1 MRPYERLLNYV
12 KYDTASDGNSE
23 TCPSTEKQLVFA
35 RALEQEMREM
45 GLHNVRLDEHG
56 YLYGTVPGN
65 IDNYNGPVLGF
76 IAHMDV
82 VNDVPSWDI
91 KPRIVENYDGGDIL
105 LTGSG
110 AVLSPAE
117 FPELGRCKGKS
128 IMVTDGTTLLGA
140 DAKAG
145 IAEILT
151 LCEQLLAGVDFPHGP
166 VQVAF
171 TPDEEIGRGA
181 DLFDVPGFGADF
193 AYTLDGGA
201 YGELE
206 YENFNAASLKVDI
219 KGKNIHPG
227 SAKDKMKNALTIGM
241 EFEML
246 LPAQQKP
253 EFTEKY
259 AGFFHLTSMTGE
271 VEQAAMRYIIR
282 DHDSDKLEEKKAAA
296 RRAADFL
303 NGKYGEGTI
312 TLTIR
317 DSYRNMVEQI
327 RPHWHLV
334 DNAFEAMRRTGVEPV
349 AVPIR
354 GGTDG
359 ARLSFMGLP
368 CPNLGTGGGN
378 FHGKLEYCCVE
389 EMDLA
394 VDCLKHLVEIYSRL
408 EK

>member
-12 KYDTASDGNSE
+12 KYDTASDGNSQ
-23 TCPSTEKQLVFA
+23 TCPSTEKQRVFA
-35 RALEQEMREM
+35 RVLEQEMREL

-56 YLYGTVPGN
+56 YLYGTIPGT
-65 IDNYNGPVLGF
+65 IPDYKGPILGF

-82 VNDVPSWDI
+82 VDDVPSWDI
-91 KPRIVENYDGGDIL
+91 KPRIVKNYDGGDIAL
-105 LTGSG
+105 EGSG

-117 FPELGRCKGKS
+117 FPELLRCKGKS
-128 IMVTDGTTLLGA
+128 LMVTDGLTLLGA
-140 DAKAG
+140 DDKAG

-151 LCEQLLAGVDFPHGP
+151 LAEQLLAGVDFPHGP

-259 AGFFHLTSMTGE
+259 DGFFHLTEMSGE
-271 VEQAAMRYIIR
+271 VEQASMHYIIR
-282 DHDSDKLEEKKAAA
+282 DHDSHKLEEKKRAAL
-296 RRAADFL
+296 RAADFL
-303 NGKYGEGTI
+303 NGKYGEGTV
-312 TLTIR
+312 TLTIK

-394 VDCLKHLVEIYSRL
+394 VDCMKNLVEIYSA
-408 EK
+408 K

>member
-12 KYDTASDGNSE
+12 KYDTASDGGSD

-35 RALEQEMREM
+35 RVLEQEMKEL
-45 GLHNVRLDEHG
+45 GLQNVRLDNNG
-56 YLYGTVPGN
+56 YLYGTVPSN
-65 IDNYNGPVLGF
+65 IEGYTGPVLGF

-82 VNDVPSWDI
+82 VDDVPSWDI
-91 KPRIVENYDGGDIL
+91 KPRIVENYDGGDIVL
-105 LTGSG
+105 EGSG
-110 AVLSPAE
+110 ALLSPAE
-117 FPELGRCKGKS
+117 FPELARCKGKS
-128 IMVTDGTTLLGA
+128 LMVTDGTTLLGA
-140 DAKAG
+140 DDKAG

-151 LCEQLLAGVDFPHGP
+151 LCEQLLSDPDFKHGP

-241 EFEML
+241 EFEYL

-259 AGFFHLTSMTGE
+259 DGFFHLTDMQGD
-271 VEQAAMRYIIR
+271 VENAAMRYILR
-282 DHDSDKLEEKKAAA
+282 DHDAAKLERKKEDARAAA
-296 RRAADFL
+296 HFL
-303 NGKYGEGTI
+303 NRKYGEGTV

-317 DSYRNMVEQI
+317 DSYQNMADQI

-334 DNAFEAMRRTGVEPV
+334 DNAMEAMRRTGVEPV
-349 AVPIR
+349 TVPIR

-394 VDCLKHLVEIYSRL
+394 VQCMKHLVEIYSA
-408 EK
+408 K

>member
-12 KYDTASDGNSE
+12 KYDTASDGASE

-35 RALEQEMREM
+35 RVLEQEMKEL
-45 GLHNVRLDEHG
+45 GLQNVRLDGNG

-65 IDNYNGPVLGF
+65 IENYAGPVLGF

-82 VNDVPSWDI
+82 VDDVPSANI
-91 KPRIVENYDGGDIL
+91 KPRIVENYDGGDVIL
-105 LTGSG
+105 EGSG
-110 AVLSPAE
+110 AALSPAE
-117 FPELGRCKGKS
+117 FPELLRCKGKS
-128 IMVTDGTTLLGA
+128 LMVTDGTTLLGA
-140 DAKAG
+140 DDKAG

-206 YENFNAASLKVDI
+206 FENFNAASLKVDI
-219 KGKNIHPG
+219 MGKNIHPG

-259 AGFFHLTSMTGE
+259 DGFFHLTDMSGE
-271 VEQAAMRYIIR
+271 VEQASMRYIIR

-296 RRAADFL
+296 QRAADFL

-394 VDCLKHLVEIYSRL
+394 VDCMKHLVEIYSAM
-408 EK
+408 KK

>member
-1 MRPYERLLNYV
+1 MRAYERFMRYIQF
-12 KYDTASDGNSE
+12 DTASDSMSP

-35 RALEQEMREM
+35 RVLEQEMRDL
-45 GLHNVRLDEHG
+45 GLQNVRLDQNG

-65 IDNYNGPVLGF
+65 IEGYKGPVLGF

-82 VNDVPSWDI
+82 VDDVPSAGI
-91 KPRIVENYDGGDIL
+91 KPRIVENYDGGDIVL
-105 LTGSG
+105 EGSG
-110 AVLSPAE
+110 ALLSPAE
-117 FPELGRCKGKS
+117 FPELLRCKGKS
-128 IMVTDGTTLLGA
+128 LMVTDGLTLLGA
-140 DAKAG
+140 DDKAG

-151 LCEQLLAGVDFPHGP
+151 LCEQLLADPDFKHGP

-206 YENFNAASLKVDI
+206 YENFNAASLKVAI
-219 KGKNIHPG
+219 QGKNIHPG

-241 EFEML
+241 EFEHL
-246 LPAQQKP
+246 LPVQQKP

-259 AGFFHLTSMTGE
+259 DGFFHLIEMSGE
-271 VEQAAMRYIIR
+271 VEQASMAYILR
-282 DHDSDKLEEKKAAA
+282 DHDADKLEQKKADA
-296 RRAADFL
+296 RLAADFL
-303 NGKYGEGTI
+303 NKKYGEGTV
-312 TLTIR
+312 TLTIK
-317 DSYRNMVEQI
+317 DSYRNMAQQI

-334 DNAFEAMRRTGVEPV
+334 DNAMEAMRRTGVEPV
-349 AVPIR
+349 TVPIR

-394 VDCLKHLVEIYSRL
+394 VQCMKNLVEIYSAM
-408 EK
+408 KK

>member
-12 KYDTASDGNSE
+12 KYDTASDGGSQ

-35 RALEQEMREM
+35 RVLEQEMRDL
-45 GLHNVRLDEHG
+45 GLQNVRLDQNG

-65 IDNYNGPVLGF
+65 IENYAGPVLGF

-82 VNDVPSWDI
+82 VDDVPSAGI
-91 KPRIVENYDGGDIL
+91 KPRIVENYDGGDIVL
-105 LTGSG
+105 EGSG
-110 AVLSPAE
+110 ALLSPAE
-117 FPELGRCKGKS
+117 FPELLRCKGKS
-128 IMVTDGTTLLGA
+128 LMVTDGLTLLGA
-140 DAKAG
+140 DDKAG

-151 LCEQLLAGVDFPHGP
+151 LCEQLLADPDFKHGP
-166 VQVAF
+166 VQIAF

-206 YENFNAASLKVDI
+206 YENFNAASLKVAI
-219 KGKNIHPG
+219 QGKNIHPG

-241 EFEML
+241 EFEHL

-259 AGFFHLTSMTGE
+259 DGFFHLIEMSGE
-271 VEQAAMRYIIR
+271 VEQASMAYILR
-282 DHDSDKLEEKKAAA
+282 DHDADKLEQKKADA
-296 RRAADFL
+296 RLAADFL
-303 NGKYGEGTI
+303 NKKYGEGTV
-312 TLTIR
+312 TLTIK
-317 DSYRNMVEQI
+317 DSYRNMAQQI

-334 DNAFEAMRRTGVEPV
+334 DNAMEAMRRTGVEPV
-349 AVPIR
+349 TVPIR

-394 VDCLKHLVEIYSRL
+394 VQCMKNLVEIYSAM

>member
-12 KYDTASDGNSE
+12 KYDTASDGGSE

-35 RALEQEMREM
+35 RALEQEMIDL
-45 GLHNVRLDEHG
+45 GLQNVRLDKNG

-65 IDNYNGPVLGF
+65 IEGYNGPVLGF

-82 VNDVPSWDI
+82 VDDVPSWDI
-91 KPRIVENYDGGDIL
+91 KPRIVENYDGGDIV

-117 FPELGRCKGKS
+117 FPELARCKGKS
-128 IMVTDGTTLLGA
+128 IMVTDGLTLLGA
-140 DAKAG
+140 DDKAG

-151 LCEQLLAGVDFPHGP
+151 LCEVLLKDPDFKHGP

-181 DLFDVPGFGADF
+181 DLFDVPGFGADY

-241 EFEML
+241 EFEYL

-259 AGFFHLTSMTGE
+259 DGFFHLTDMQGD
-271 VEQAAMRYIIR
+271 VENASMRYILR
-282 DHDSDKLEEKKAAA
+282 DHDAAKLEQKKADAQAA
-296 RRAADFL
+296 AAFL
-303 NGKYGEGTI
+303 NRKYGEGTV

-317 DSYRNMVEQI
+317 DSYQNMADQI

-334 DNAFEAMRRTGVEPV
+334 DNAMEAMRRTGVEPV
-349 AVPIR
+349 TVPIR

-394 VDCLKHLVEIYSRL
+394 VDCMKNLVEIYSAR
-408 EK
+408 

>member
-12 KYDTASDGNSE
+12 KYDTASDGGSD

-35 RALEQEMREM
+35 RVLEQEMKEL
-45 GLHNVRLDEHG
+45 GLQNVRLDDNG

-65 IDNYNGPVLGF
+65 IEGYTGPVLGF

-82 VNDVPSWDI
+82 VDDVPSWDI
-91 KPRIVENYDGGDIL
+91 KPRIVENYDGGDIVL
-105 LTGSG
+105 EGSG
-110 AVLSPAE
+110 ALLSPAE
-117 FPELGRCKGKS
+117 FPELARCKGKS
-128 IMVTDGTTLLGA
+128 LMVTDGLTLLGA
-140 DAKAG
+140 DDKAG

-151 LCEQLLAGVDFPHGP
+151 LCEQLLSDPDFKHGP

-241 EFEML
+241 EFEYL

-259 AGFFHLTSMTGE
+259 DGFFHLTDMQGD
-271 VEQAAMRYIIR
+271 VENAAMRYILR
-282 DHDSDKLEEKKAAA
+282 DHDAAKLERKKEDA
-296 RRAADFL
+296 RAAADFL
-303 NGKYGEGTI
+303 NRKYGEGTV

-317 DSYRNMVEQI
+317 DSYQNMADQI

-334 DNAFEAMRRTGVEPV
+334 DNAMEAMRRTGVEPV
-349 AVPIR
+349 TVPIR

-394 VDCLKHLVEIYSRL
+394 VQCMKHLVEIYSA
-408 EK
+408 K

>member
-1 MRPYERLLNYV
+1 MRPYERLLHYV

-35 RALEQEMREM
+35 RVLEQEMREM
-45 GLHNVRLDEHG
+45 GLQNVRLDENG

-82 VNDVPSWDI
+82 VDDVPSWDI
-91 KPRIVENYDGGDIL
+91 KPRIVENYDGGDIV

-110 AVLSPAE
+110 TVLSPAE
-117 FPELGRCKGKS
+117 FPELNRCKGKS

-140 DAKAG
+140 DDKAG

-166 VQVAF
+166 VRVAF

-201 YGELE
+201 YVELE
-206 YENFNAASLKVDI
+206 FENFNAASLKVDI

-259 AGFFHLTSMTGE
+259 DGFFHLTSMSGE
-271 VEQAAMRYIIR
+271 VEQAAMHYIIR

-296 RRAADFL
+296 LRAAAFL
-303 NGKYGEGTI
+303 NGKYGEGTV
-312 TLTIR
+312 TLTMR

-394 VDCLKHLVEIYSRL
+394 VDCMKQLVEIYSKL

>member
-12 KYDTASDGNSE
+12 KHDTASDGGSQ

-35 RALEQEMREM
+35 RVLEQEMGDL
-45 GLHNVRLDEHG
+45 GLQNVRLDQNG

-65 IDNYNGPVLGF
+65 IENYAGPVLGF

-82 VNDVPSWDI
+82 VDDVPSAGI
-91 KPRIVENYDGGDIL
+91 KPRIVSDYDGGDIVL
-105 LTGSG
+105 EGSG
-110 AVLSPAE
+110 ALLSPTE
-117 FPELGRCKGKS
+117 FPELLRCKGKS
-128 IMVTDGTTLLGA
+128 LMVTDGLTLLGA
-140 DAKAG
+140 DDKAG

-151 LCEQLLAGVDFPHGP
+151 LCEQLLADPDFKHGP
-166 VQVAF
+166 VQIAF

-206 YENFNAASLKVDI
+206 YENFNAASLKVAI
-219 KGKNIHPG
+219 QGKNIHPG

-241 EFEML
+241 EFEHL
-246 LPAQQKP
+246 LPVQQKP

-259 AGFFHLTSMTGE
+259 DGFFHLIEMSGE
-271 VEQAAMRYIIR
+271 VEQASMAYILR
-282 DHDSDKLEEKKAAA
+282 DHDADKLEQKKADA
-296 RRAADFL
+296 RLAADFL
-303 NGKYGEGTI
+303 NKKYGEGTV
-312 TLTIR
+312 TLTIK
-317 DSYRNMVEQI
+317 DSYRNMAQQI

-334 DNAFEAMRRTGVEPV
+334 DNAMEAMRRTGVEPV
-349 AVPIR
+349 TVPIR

-394 VDCLKHLVEIYSRL
+394 VQCMKNLVEIYSAM

>member
-23 TCPSTEKQLVFA
+23 TCASTEKQLVFA
-35 RALEQEMREM
+35 RVLEQEMREM

-140 DAKAG
+140 DDKAG

-181 DLFDVPGFGADF
+181 DLFDVSGFGADF

-206 YENFNAASLKVDI
+206 FENFNAASLKVDI

-259 AGFFHLTSMTGE
+259 DGFFHLTSMTGE

-282 DHDSDKLEEKKAAA
+282 DHDSDKLEEKTAAA

-394 VDCLKHLVEIYSRL
+394 VDCMKHLVEIYSKL

>member
-12 KYDTASDGNSE
+12 TYDTASDGASE
-23 TCPSTEKQLVFA
+23 TCPSTEKQRVFA
-35 RALEQEMREM
+35 RVLEQEMKEL
-45 GLHNVRLDEHG
+45 GLENVRLDKNG

-65 IDNYNGPVLGF
+65 IEGYNGPVLGF

-82 VNDVPSWDI
+82 VDDVPSANI
-91 KPRIVENYDGGDIL
+91 KPRIVENYDGGDVVL
-105 LTGSG
+105 EGSG

-117 FPELGRCKGKS
+117 FPELLRCKGKRL
-128 IMVTDGTTLLGA
+128 MVTDGTTLLGA
-140 DAKAG
+140 DDKAG

-151 LCEQLLAGVDFPHGP
+151 LCEVLLNDPAFKHGP

-181 DLFDVPGFGADF
+181 DLFDVPGFEADF

-219 KGKNIHPG
+219 RGKNIHPG

-241 EFEML
+241 EFEHL

-259 AGFFHLTSMTGE
+259 DGFFHLTDMQGD
-271 VEQAAMRYIIR
+271 VENAFMHYILR
-282 DHDSDKLEEKKAAA
+282 DHDAAKLEQKKADA
-296 RRAADFL
+296 RAAADFL
-303 NGKYGEGTI
+303 NRKYGEGTI

-317 DSYRNMVEQI
+317 DSYQNMADQI

-334 DNAFEAMRRTGVEPV
+334 DNAMEAMRRTGVEPV
-349 AVPIR
+349 TVPIR

-394 VDCLKHLVEIYSRL
+394 VQCMKNLVEIYSA
-408 EK
+408 K

>member
-1 MRPYERLLNYV
+1 MRPYERLLQYV
-12 KYDTASDGNSE
+12 TYDTASDGSSE

-35 RALEQEMREM
+35 RVLEQEMKAM
-45 GLHNVRLDEHG
+45 GLQNVRLDEHG

-65 IDNYNGPVLGF
+65 IEGYTGPVLGF

-82 VNDVPSWDI
+82 VNDVPSANI

-105 LTGSG
+105 LEGSG
-110 AVLSPAE
+110 AALSPAE
-117 FPELGRCKGKS
+117 FPELLRCKGKS
-128 IMVTDGTTLLGA
+128 LMVTDGTTLLGA
-140 DAKAG
+140 DDKAG

-151 LCEQLLAGVDFPHGP
+151 LCEQLLANPDFKHGP

-206 YENFNAASLKVDI
+206 YENFNAASLKVEVR
-219 KGKNIHPG
+219 GKNIHPG
-227 SAKDKMKNALTIGM
+227 SAKNKMKNAMTIAM
-241 EFEML
+241 EFEHL
-246 LPAQQKP
+246 LPVEQKP
-253 EFTEKY
+253 EFTEGY
-259 AGFFHLTSMTGE
+259 EGFFHLVGIEGE
-271 VEQAAMRYIIR
+271 VEQCEMHYILR

-296 RRAADFL
+296 QAAAAFL
-303 NGKYGEGTI
+303 NGKYGEDTVA
-312 TLTIR
+312 LTIK
-317 DSYRNMVEQI
+317 DSYQNMADQI

-334 DNAFEAMRRTGVEPV
+334 DNAMEAMRRTGVEPV
-349 AVPIR
+349 TVPIR

-389 EMDLA
+389 EMDLS
-394 VDCLKHLVEIYSRL
+394 VECMKHLVEIYSAMQ
-408 EK
+408 K

>member
-12 KYDTASDGNSE
+12 KYDTASDGGSD

-35 RALEQEMREM
+35 RVLEQEMKEL
-45 GLHNVRLDEHG
+45 GLQNVRLDDNG

-65 IDNYNGPVLGF
+65 IEGYTGPVLGF

-82 VNDVPSWDI
+82 VDDVPSWDI
-91 KPRIVENYDGGDIL
+91 KPRIVENYDGGDIVL
-105 LTGSG
+105 EGSG
-110 AVLSPAE
+110 ALLSPAE
-117 FPELGRCKGKS
+117 FPELARCKGKS
-128 IMVTDGTTLLGA
+128 LMVTDGTTLLGA
-140 DAKAG
+140 DDKAG

-151 LCEQLLAGVDFPHGP
+151 LCEQLLSDPDFKHGP

-241 EFEML
+241 EFEYL

-259 AGFFHLTSMTGE
+259 DGFFHLTDMQGD
-271 VEQAAMRYIIR
+271 VENAAMRYILR
-282 DHDSDKLEEKKAAA
+282 DHDAAKLERKKEDARAAA
-296 RRAADFL
+296 HFL
-303 NGKYGEGTI
+303 NRKYGEGTV

-317 DSYRNMVEQI
+317 DSYQNMADQI

-334 DNAFEAMRRTGVEPV
+334 DNAMEAMRRTGVEPV
-349 AVPIR
+349 TVPIR

-394 VDCLKHLVEIYSRL
+394 VQCMKHLVEIYSA
-408 EK
+408 K

>member
-12 KYDTASDGNSE
+12 KYDTASDGGSD
-23 TCPSTEKQLVFA
+23 TCPSSDKQLVFA
-35 RALEQEMREM
+35 RVLEQEMREM
-45 GLHNVRLDEHG
+45 GLHNVRLDSNG
-56 YLYGTVPGN
+56 YLYGTVPAN
-65 IDNYNGPVLGF
+65 VKDYQGPVLGF

-82 VNDVPSWDI
+82 VDDVPSANI
-91 KPRIVENYDGGDIL
+91 KPRIVENYDGDDIVL
-105 LTGSG
+105 EGSG
-110 AVLSPAE
+110 ALLSPAE
-117 FPELGRCKGKS
+117 FPELKRCKGKS
-128 IMVTDGTTLLGA
+128 LMVTDGTTLLGA
-140 DAKAG
+140 DDKAG

-151 LCEQLLAGVDFPHGP
+151 LCEVLLGGVDFPHGP

-181 DLFDVPGFGADF
+181 DLFDVKGFGADF

-219 KGKNIHPG
+219 RGKNIHPG

-259 AGFFHLTSMTGE
+259 DGFFHLTDMNGE
-271 VEQAAMRYIIR
+271 VEQASMRYIIR

-389 EMDLA
+389 EMDQA
-394 VDCLKHLVEIYSRL
+394 VDCMKYLVQIYSA
-408 EK
+408 K

>member
-12 KYDTASDGNSE
+12 KYDTASDGGSE

-35 RALEQEMREM
+35 RVLEQEMIDL
-45 GLHNVRLDEHG
+45 GLQNVRLDKNG

-65 IDNYNGPVLGF
+65 IEGYNGPVLGF

-82 VNDVPSWDI
+82 VDDVPSWDI
-91 KPRIVENYDGGDIL
+91 KPRIVENYDGGDIV

-117 FPELGRCKGKS
+117 FPELARCKGKS
-128 IMVTDGTTLLGA
+128 IMVTDGLTLLGA
-140 DAKAG
+140 DDKAG

-151 LCEQLLAGVDFPHGP
+151 LCEVLLKDPDFKHGP

-181 DLFDVPGFGADF
+181 DLFDVPGFGADY

-241 EFEML
+241 EFEYL

-259 AGFFHLTSMTGE
+259 DGFFHLTDMQGD
-271 VEQAAMRYIIR
+271 VENASMRYILR
-282 DHDSDKLEEKKAAA
+282 DHDAAKLEQKKADAQAA
-296 RRAADFL
+296 AAFL
-303 NGKYGEGTI
+303 NRKYGEGTV

-317 DSYRNMVEQI
+317 DSYQNMADQI

-334 DNAFEAMRRTGVEPV
+334 DNAMEAMRRTGVEPV
-349 AVPIR
+349 TVPIR

-394 VDCLKHLVEIYSRL
+394 VDCMKNLVEIYSAR
-408 EK
+408 

>member
-12 KYDTASDGNSE
+12 KYDTASDGGSQ

-35 RALEQEMREM
+35 RVLEQEMRDL
-45 GLHNVRLDEHG
+45 GLQNVRLDQNG

-65 IDNYNGPVLGF
+65 IENYAGPVLGF

-82 VNDVPSWDI
+82 VDDVPSAGI
-91 KPRIVENYDGGDIL
+91 KPRIVENYDGGDIVL
-105 LTGSG
+105 EGSG
-110 AVLSPAE
+110 ALLSPAE
-117 FPELGRCKGKS
+117 FPELLRCKGKS
-128 IMVTDGTTLLGA
+128 LMVTDGLTLLGA
-140 DAKAG
+140 DDKAG

-151 LCEQLLAGVDFPHGP
+151 LCEQLLADPDFKHGP
-166 VQVAF
+166 VQIAF

-206 YENFNAASLKVDI
+206 YENFNAASLKVAI
-219 KGKNIHPG
+219 QGKNIHPG

-241 EFEML
+241 EFEHL

-259 AGFFHLTSMTGE
+259 DGFFHLIEMSGE
-271 VEQAAMRYIIR
+271 VEQASMAYILR
-282 DHDSDKLEEKKAAA
+282 DHDADKLEQKKADA
-296 RRAADFL
+296 RLAADFL
-303 NGKYGEGTI
+303 NKKYGEGTV
-312 TLTIR
+312 TLTIK
-317 DSYRNMVEQI
+317 DSYRNMAQQI

-334 DNAFEAMRRTGVEPV
+334 DNAMEAMRRTGVEPV
-349 AVPIR
+349 TVPIR

-394 VDCLKHLVEIYSRL
+394 VQCMKNLVEIYSAM
-408 EK
+408 KK

>member
-12 KYDTASDGNSE
+12 KYDTASDGGSE
-23 TCPSTEKQLVFA
+23 TCPSSEKQLVFA
-35 RALEQEMREM
+35 RVLEQEMKEL
-45 GLHNVRLDEHG
+45 GLENVRLDKNG

-65 IDNYNGPVLGF
+65 VENYAGPILGF

-82 VNDVPSWDI
+82 VDDVPSWDI
-91 KPRIVENYDGGDIL
+91 KPRIVENYDGGDIIL
-105 LTGSG
+105 EGSG
-110 AVLSPAE
+110 AALSPAE
-117 FPELGRCKGKS
+117 FPELARCKGKS

-140 DAKAG
+140 DDKAG

-151 LCEQLLAGVDFPHGP
+151 LCEVLLKDNTFKHGP

-241 EFEML
+241 EFEYL

-259 AGFFHLTSMTGE
+259 DGFFHLTDMQGD
-271 VEQAAMRYIIR
+271 VENAAMRYILR
-282 DHDSDKLEEKKAAA
+282 DHDAAKLERKKADA
-296 RRAADFL
+296 RAAADFL
-303 NGKYGEGTI
+303 NRKYGEGTV

-317 DSYRNMVEQI
+317 DSYQNMADQI

-334 DNAFEAMRRTGVEPV
+334 DNAMEAMRRTGVEPV
-349 AVPIR
+349 TVPIR

-394 VDCLKHLVEIYSRL
+394 VDCMKNLVEIYSAMQ
-408 EK
+408 K

>member
-140 DAKAG
+140 DDKAG

-151 LCEQLLAGVDFPHGP
+151 LCEQLLAGVDSPHGP

-171 TPDEEIGRGA
+171 TLDEEIGRGA
-181 DLFDVPGFGADF
+181 DLLDVSGFGADF

-259 AGFFHLTSMTGE
+259 DGFFHLTSMTGE

-378 FHGKLEYCCVE
+378 YHGKLEYCCVE

-394 VDCLKHLVEIYSRL
+394 VDCMKHLVEIYSKL

>member
-12 KYDTASDGNSE
+12 KYDTASDGNSQ
-23 TCPSTEKQLVFA
+23 TCPSTEKQRVFA
-35 RALEQEMREM
+35 RVLEQEMREL

-56 YLYGTVPGN
+56 YLYGTIPGT
-65 IDNYNGPVLGF
+65 IPDYKGPILGF

-82 VNDVPSWDI
+82 VDDVPSWDI
-91 KPRIVENYDGGDIL
+91 KPRIVENYDGGDIAL
-105 LTGSG
+105 EGSG

-117 FPELGRCKGKS
+117 FPELLRCKGKS
-128 IMVTDGTTLLGA
+128 LMVTDGLTLLGA
-140 DAKAG
+140 DDKAG

-151 LCEQLLAGVDFPHGP
+151 LAEQLLAGVDFPHGP

-259 AGFFHLTSMTGE
+259 DGFFHLTEMSGE
-271 VEQAAMRYIIR
+271 VEQASMHYIIR
-282 DHDSDKLEEKKAAA
+282 DHDSHKLEEKKRAAL
-296 RRAADFL
+296 RAADFL
-303 NGKYGEGTI
+303 NGKYGEGTV
-312 TLTIR
+312 TLTIK
-317 DSYRNMVEQI
+317 DSYRNMAEQI

-394 VDCLKHLVEIYSRL
+394 VDCMKNLVEIYSA
-408 EK
+408 K

>member
-12 KYDTASDGNSE
+12 KYDTASDGASE

-35 RALEQEMREM
+35 RVLEQEMREL
-45 GLHNVRLDEHG
+45 GLQNVRLDQNG

-65 IDNYNGPVLGF
+65 TENYDGPVLGF

-82 VNDVPSWDI
+82 VDDVPSAGI
-91 KPRIVENYDGGDIL
+91 NPRIVENYDGGDII

-110 AVLSPAE
+110 AALSPTE
-117 FPELGRCKGKS
+117 FPELARCKGKS
-128 IMVTDGTTLLGA
+128 LMVTDGTTLLGA
-140 DAKAG
+140 DDKAG

-151 LCEQLLAGVDFPHGP
+151 LCEVLLNDPACKHGP

-227 SAKDKMKNALTIGM
+227 SAKNRMKNALTIGM
-241 EFEML
+241 EFEYL

-253 EFTEKY
+253 EFTEMY
-259 AGFFHLTSMTGE
+259 DGFFHLTDMIGD
-271 VEQAAMRYIIR
+271 VENASMRYILR
-282 DHDSDKLEEKKAAA
+282 DHDAAKLECKKEDA
-296 RRAADFL
+296 RAAADFL
-303 NGKYGEGTI
+303 NRKYGEGTV
-312 TLTIR
+312 TLTIK
-317 DSYRNMVEQI
+317 DSYQNMADRI

-334 DNAFEAMRRTGVEPV
+334 DNAMEAMRRTGVEPV
-349 AVPIR
+349 TVPIR

-394 VDCLKHLVEIYSRL
+394 VDCMKHLVEIYSAM
-408 EK
+408 KK

>member
-140 DAKAG
+140 DDKAG

-181 DLFDVPGFGADF
+181 DLFDVSGFGADF

-219 KGKNIHPG
+219 RGKNIHPG

-241 EFEML
+241 EFEHL

-259 AGFFHLTSMTGE
+259 DGFFHLTDMQGD
-271 VEQAAMRYIIR
+271 VENARMHYILR
-282 DHDSDKLEEKKAAA
+282 DHDAAKLEQKKADAQAA
-296 RRAADFL
+296 AAFL
-303 NGKYGEGTI
+303 NRKYGEGTI
-312 TLTIR
+312 ALTIK
-317 DSYRNMVEQI
+317 DSYQNMADQI

-334 DNAFEAMRRTGVEPV
+334 DNAMEAMRRTGVEPV
-349 AVPIR
+349 TVPIR
-354 GGTDG
+354 GGTAG

-394 VDCLKHLVEIYSRL
+394 VQCMKHLVEIYSA
-408 EK
+408 K

>member
-12 KYDTASDGNSE
+12 TYDTASDGSSE

-35 RALEQEMREM
+35 RVLEQEMKEM
-45 GLHNVRLDEHG
+45 GLQNVRLDEHG

-65 IDNYNGPVLGF
+65 IEGYKGPVLGF

-82 VNDVPSWDI
+82 VNDVPSANI
-91 KPRIVENYDGGDIL
+91 KPRIVEHYDGGDVVL
-105 LTGSG
+105 EGSG

-117 FPELGRCKGKS
+117 FPELLRCKGNS
-128 IMVTDGTTLLGA
+128 LMVTDGTTLLGA
-140 DAKAG
+140 DDKAG

-151 LCEQLLAGVDFPHGP
+151 LAEQLLADDSFKHGP
-166 VQVAF
+166 VQIAF

-206 YENFNAASLKVDI
+206 YENFNAASMKVEVQ
-219 KGKNIHPG
+219 GKNIHPG
-227 SAKDKMKNALTIGM
+227 SAKNKMKNAMTIAM
-241 EFEML
+241 EFEHL
-246 LPAQQKP
+246 LPAVQKP
-253 EFTEKY
+253 EFTEGY
-259 AGFFHLTSMTGE
+259 EGFLHLVGIQGE
-271 VEQAAMRYIIR
+271 VEQCEMHYIIR
-282 DHDSDKLEEKKAAA
+282 DHDAAKLEEKKAAA
-296 RRAADFL
+296 QAAAAFL
-303 NGKYGEGTI
+303 NGKYGEGTV
-312 TLTIR
+312 TLTIKE
-317 DSYRNMVEQI
+317 SYRNMVEQI

-349 AVPIR
+349 AVPNR

-378 FHGKLEYCCVE
+378 YHGKLEYCCVE
-389 EMDLA
+389 EMDLS
-394 VDCLKHLVEIYSRL
+394 VECMKHLVEIYSAM

>member
-12 KYDTASDGNSE
+12 KYDTASDGRSE

-35 RALEQEMREM
+35 RALEQEMKEL
-45 GLHNVRLDEHG
+45 GLQNVRLDEHG

-65 IDNYNGPVLGF
+65 IEDYDGPVLGF

-82 VNDVPSWDI
+82 VDDVPSANI
-91 KPRIVENYDGGDIL
+91 KPRIVEHYDGGDIVL
-105 LTGSG
+105 EGSG
-110 AVLSPAE
+110 ALLSPAE
-117 FPELGRCKGKS
+117 FPELLRCKGKS
-128 IMVTDGTTLLGA
+128 LMVTDGLTLLGA
-140 DAKAG
+140 DDKAG

-151 LCEQLLAGVDFPHGP
+151 LCEFLLKDPSFRHGP

-206 YENFNAASLKVDI
+206 YENFNAASLKVALQ
-219 KGKNIHPG
+219 GKNIHPG

-241 EFEML
+241 EFERL

-259 AGFFHLTSMTGE
+259 DGFFHLIEMSGE
-271 VEQAAMRYIIR
+271 VEQASMAYILR
-282 DHDSDKLEEKKAAA
+282 DHDAEKLEQKKADA
-296 RRAADFL
+296 RLAADFL
-303 NGKYGEGTI
+303 NKKYGEGTV
-312 TLTIR
+312 TLTFR
-317 DSYRNMVEQI
+317 DSYRNMADQI

-334 DNAFEAMRRTGVEPV
+334 DNAMEAMRRTGVEPV
-349 AVPIR
+349 TVPIR

-394 VDCLKHLVEIYSRL
+394 VDCMKHLVEIYSAM
-408 EK
+408 KK

>member
-12 KYDTASDGNSE
+12 KYDTASDGSSE
-23 TCPSTEKQLVFA
+23 ACPSTEKQLVFA
-35 RALEQEMREM
+35 RALEQEMRQL
-45 GLHNVRLDEHG
+45 GLENVRLDSNG

-65 IDNYNGPVLGF
+65 IENYTGPVLGF

-82 VNDVPSWDI
+82 VDDVPSAGI
-91 KPRIVENYDGGDIL
+91 KPRIVKNFDGGDIIL
-105 LTGSG
+105 EGSG
-110 AVLSPAE
+110 ALLSPAE
-117 FPELGRCKGKS
+117 FPELLRCKGKS
-128 IMVTDGTTLLGA
+128 LMVTDGLTLLGA
-140 DAKAG
+140 DDKAG

-151 LCEQLLAGVDFPHGP
+151 LCEQLLADPDFKHGP

-171 TPDEEIGRGA
+171 TSDEEIGRGA

-206 YENFNAASLKVDI
+206 YENFNAASLKVAI
-219 KGKNIHPG
+219 QGKNIHPG

-241 EFEML
+241 EFEHL

-259 AGFFHLTSMTGE
+259 DGFFHLIEMSGE
-271 VEQAAMRYIIR
+271 VEQASMAYILR
-282 DHDSDKLEEKKAAA
+282 DHDAHKLEQKKADA
-296 RRAADFL
+296 RLAADFL
-303 NGKYGEGTI
+303 NKKYGEGTV
-312 TLTIR
+312 TLTVK
-317 DSYRNMVEQI
+317 DSYRNMADQI

-334 DNAFEAMRRTGVEPV
+334 DNAMEAMRRTAVVPV
-349 AVPIR
+349 TVPIR

-394 VDCLKHLVEIYSRL
+394 VQCMKHLVEIYSAT

>member
-12 KYDTASDGNSE
+12 KYDTASDGSSE
-23 TCPSTEKQLVFA
+23 TCPSTENQLVFA
-35 RALEQEMREM
+35 RVLEQEMKDL
-45 GLHNVRLDEHG
+45 GLQNVRLDKNG
-56 YLYGTVPGN
+56 YLYGTVPGS
-65 IDNYNGPVLGF
+65 IEGYNGPVLGF

-82 VNDVPSWDI
+82 VDDVPSWDI

-105 LTGSG
+105 LEGSG

-117 FPELGRCKGKS
+117 FPELTRCKGKS
-128 IMVTDGTTLLGA
+128 LMVTDGTTLLGA
-140 DAKAG
+140 DDKAG

-151 LCEQLLAGVDFPHGP
+151 LCEVLLKDKDFQHGP

-181 DLFDVPGFGADF
+181 DLFDVPGFGADY

-206 YENFNAASLKVDI
+206 YENFNAASLNVDI

-241 EFEML
+241 EFEHL

-259 AGFFHLTSMTGE
+259 DGFFHLTDMKGD
-271 VEQAAMRYIIR
+271 VENAFMHYILR
-282 DHDSDKLEEKKAAA
+282 DHDAAKLEQKKADAQAA
-296 RRAADFL
+296 AAFL
-303 NGKYGEGTI
+303 NRKYGEGTV

-317 DSYRNMVEQI
+317 DSYQNMADQI

-334 DNAFEAMRRTGVEPV
+334 DNAMEAMRRTGVEPV
-349 AVPIR
+349 TVPIR

-394 VDCLKHLVEIYSRL
+394 VDCMKNLVEIYSAQ
-408 EK
+408 K

>member
-12 KYDTASDGNSE
+12 KYDTASDGGSE
-23 TCPSTEKQLVFA
+23 TCPSTDKQLVFA

-45 GLHNVRLDEHG
+45 GLHNVRLDDNG
-56 YLYGTVPGN
+56 YLYGTVPAN
-65 IDNYNGPVLGF
+65 VKDYNGPVLGF

-82 VNDVPSWDI
+82 VDDVPSWDI
-91 KPRIVENYDGGDIL
+91 KPRIVENYDGGDIVL
-105 LTGSG
+105 EGSG

-117 FPELGRCKGKS
+117 FPELSRCKGKS

-140 DAKAG
+140 DDKAG

-151 LCEQLLAGVDFPHGP
+151 LCQQLLAGVDFPHGP

-181 DLFDVPGFGADF
+181 DLFDVKGFGADY

-206 YENFNAASLKVDI
+206 FENFNAASLKVDI
-219 KGKNIHPG
+219 RGKNIHPG

-259 AGFFHLTSMTGE
+259 DGFFHLTDMSGE
-271 VEQAAMRYIIR
+271 VEQASMRYIIR
-282 DHDSDKLEEKKAAA
+282 DHDACKLEEKKAAA
-296 RRAADFL
+296 QRAADFL

-349 AVPIR
+349 EVPIR

-394 VDCLKHLVEIYSRL
+394 VDCMKYLVQIYSQN
-408 EK
+408 

>member
-35 RALEQEMREM
+35 RVLEQEMREM

-91 KPRIVENYDGGDIL
+91 KPRIVETYDGGDIL

-117 FPELGRCKGKS
+117 FPELNRCKGKS

-140 DAKAG
+140 DDKAG

-151 LCEQLLAGVDFPHGP
+151 LCEQLLAGVNFPHGP

-181 DLFDVPGFGADF
+181 DLFAVPGFGADF

-206 YENFNAASLKVDI
+206 YEHFNAASLKVDI

-259 AGFFHLTSMTGE
+259 DGFFHLTSMTGE

-378 FHGKLEYCCVE
+378 YHGKLEYCCVE

-394 VDCLKHLVEIYSRL
+394 VDCMKHLVEIYSKL

>member
-1 MRPYERLLNYV
+1 MRPYERLLHYV

-140 DAKAG
+140 DDKAG

-181 DLFDVPGFGADF
+181 DLFDVSGFGADF

-219 KGKNIHPG
+219 RGKNIHPG

-241 EFEML
+241 EFEHL

-259 AGFFHLTSMTGE
+259 DGFFHLTDMQGD
-271 VEQAAMRYIIR
+271 VENARMHYILR
-282 DHDSDKLEEKKAAA
+282 DHDAAKLEQKKADAQAA
-296 RRAADFL
+296 AAFL
-303 NGKYGEGTI
+303 NRKYGEGTI
-312 TLTIR
+312 ALTIK
-317 DSYRNMVEQI
+317 DSYQNMADQI

-334 DNAFEAMRRTGVEPV
+334 DNAMEAMRRTGVEPV
-349 AVPIR
+349 TVPIR

-394 VDCLKHLVEIYSRL
+394 VQCMKHLVEIYSA
-408 EK
+408 K